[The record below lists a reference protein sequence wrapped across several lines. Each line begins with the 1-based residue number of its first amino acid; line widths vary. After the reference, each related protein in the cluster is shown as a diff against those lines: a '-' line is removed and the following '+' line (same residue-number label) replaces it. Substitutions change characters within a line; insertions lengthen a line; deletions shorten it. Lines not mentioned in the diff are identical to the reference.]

1 VVEVLFESKMWWLE
15 RKLNA
20 GLCKPE
26 IEFTCE
32 KQGQMSETRRDHVA
46 VLYTRRDLDP
56 DCFRVDSVEPRY
68 AQE

>member
-1 VVEVLFESKMWWLE
+1 MVVEGKVEE
-15 RKLNA
+15 

-56 DCFRVDSVEPRY
+56 DCFRVDSVERRC